1 MYSREVSWT
10 DYEEKFLKDS
20 DTEKRVLAVR
30 SLVTVKWTF
39 FKERR
44 VLSSSYTLR
53 NISAIHRAIVIAFV
67 QIVQVVQQSFK

>member
-20 DTEKRVLAVR
+20 DTEKRVLTVR

-44 VLSSSYTLR
+44 VLSSFYTLR
-53 NISAIHRAIVIAFV
+53 NISAIHRAIIVIAF
-67 QIVQVVQQSFK
+67 INK